1 MVSVPASV
9 VTVGLTIAGD
19 LASFGP
25 AQEASLKTSLRK
37 ELSCAEPACFLSVRL
52 KAGSI
57 NVESSLT
64 IPQAAAAGAAPGAG
78 PIATTPSATLAAV
91 QAAANNLVTSPTAAI
106 SSALGVAVTAADPAV
121 SLQTDI
127 VVPLAVA
134 PPPPSPPPPPTHS
147 SPPPSQ
153 GAPPTVTP
161 SPSAASPVQLD
172 RTNRT
177 SDAQSAEVSTGLEPS
192 AIWIGVALVLVII
205 VVSAGYCWWRRTQRK
220 RGPATRTA
228 TATAVAFTS
237 HRMEDRERL
246 PQDAGSL
253 STTRERSSAAGE
265 MAADPA
271 ARMNNTAA
279 SWQVN
284 AEAKDSQAVAEGVE
298 GVDDPRDYETRV

>member
-37 ELSCAEPACFLSVRL
+37 ELSCEEPACFLSVRL
-52 KAGSI
+52 RAGSI
-57 NVESSLT
+57 NVETSLT
-64 IPQAAAAGAAPGAG
+64 IPQPAAAAAAPGAA
-78 PIATTPSATLAAV
+78 PIATNPSATLAAV
-91 QAAANNLVTSPTAAI
+91 QAAANNLVTSPTATI

-161 SPSAASPVQLD
+161 SPSAASPAQLG
-172 RTNRT
+172 TNRT
-177 SDAQSAEVSTGLEPS
+177 SEAQSAEASTGLEPS
-192 AIWIGVALVLVII
+192 AIWIGVALVLVVIA
-205 VVSAGYCWWRRTQRK
+205 VSAGYCWWRRTQRK

-237 HRMEDRERL
+237 HRMEGKERL
-246 PQDAGSL
+246 PEDAGS
-253 STTRERSSAAGE
+253 SSATRERSSAAGE

-271 ARMNNTAA
+271 ARVKNAAA

-284 AEAKDSQAVAEGVE
+284 AEAKDSQEVAEGVE
-298 GVDDPRDYETRV
+298 GVDDLRDYETRV